1 MSATEHPSGSHDQP
15 NTEGQREP
23 DPFITEEHNLP
34 TVRGK
39 SEGASAPDNETGDQ
53 SDLIVRAR
61 AAQASLR
68 PDEEEYLKVEHHFD
82 SVPVETSR
90 DTDGTHTASLD
101 EADDASA
108 ILVPLSAPSDSDG
121 ESPVRAKLRE
131 EPASGA
137 SRAQDTAGAEITVS
151 VVSEES
157 AVEDIRMS
165 KRVK

>member
-1 MSATEHPSGSHDQP
+1 
-15 NTEGQREP
+15 
-23 DPFITEEHNLP
+23 
-34 TVRGK
+34 VRGK
-39 SEGASAPDNETGDQ
+39 SEGATAPDNETGDQ

-108 ILVPLSAPSDSDG
+108 ILVP
-121 ESPVRAKLRE
+121 
-131 EPASGA
+131 
-137 SRAQDTAGAEITVS
+137 
-151 VVSEES
+151 
-157 AVEDIRMS
+157 
-165 KRVK
+165 